1 MRLGKEVTEKKVN
14 EKEERKEK
22 IACGNTLMG

>member
-22 IACGNTLMG
+22 IVCGNTLME